1 MPSNIDHIIWACPD
15 LDAGIAEF
23 ETMTGVRAQA
33 GGKHPHLGTHNALM
47 HLGNRR
53 YLEIVAPDPDHDGGP
68 WSRSLQQ
75 LSEPTLLHWVI
86 ARPNLGDYVNGLS
99 GLVGGD
105 NGVTSISRHHP
116 KLGLLNWE
124 ILLLPRH
131 KFGCL
136 IPFLIDWGESIH
148 PTELLEHECTLRS
161 VRITSPQLA
170 DLMKVYSWLA
180 IDVEFAEAADPKL
193 EFLIDTPNGE
203 INLATSLPL
212 PAGVTFDS

>member
-47 HLGNRR
+47 HLGGRS
-53 YLEIVAPDPDHDGGP
+53 YFEIVAPDPDHDGGP

-99 GLVGGD
+99 GLVGAD

-131 KFGCL
+131 EFGCL
-136 IPFLIDWGESIH
+136 IPFLIDWGESTH

-180 IDVEFAEAADPKL
+180 IDVEFAEAANPKL

-203 INLATSLPL
+203 VNLATSLPL